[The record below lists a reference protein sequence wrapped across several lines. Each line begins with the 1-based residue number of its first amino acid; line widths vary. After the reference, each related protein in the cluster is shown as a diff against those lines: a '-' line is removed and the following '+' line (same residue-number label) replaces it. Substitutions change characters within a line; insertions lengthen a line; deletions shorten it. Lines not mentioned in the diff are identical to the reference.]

1 MAELKARPKVVV
13 FATDIDDPAIGV
25 ARAARYPAAMLKDIS
40 SQRLERFFTGD
51 GVSYTLS
58 KDVRDLC
65 IFSSHSVIRDPPFSR
80 VDLISCRNLLIY
92 LDKELQQRLV
102 PVFHY
107 ALRPGGYLFLGTSE
121 SLTQHAELFAPL
133 DRENRVFQRRDHPG
147 VPLGLPLLIPHW
159 RHGLLELRPVVRNQ
173 PGLPLRLVA
182 EGRVIEQFAPAHV
195 VVTRDGDI
203 VHFST
208 RTGKYLENAPGVPTR
223 NLVAMARRG
232 LRLDLRTALGE
243 AFEGRRTI
251 RRNGVHVELDDRH
264 QVVEI
269 IVEPLPDNHQ
279 EPLFLVVFCDVG
291 APLGHEQMLPASIA
305 EHETALEELKS
316 TNEELLS
323 INEELQSTNEELETS
338 REEAQSVNEELNT
351 VNSELQRK
359 VEELDRANDNLRNLF
374 EGTEIGLV
382 FLDKELVIRSFTPA
396 IKTIFTLIDLD
407 RGRPLTDIVSELAD
421 LNLRNEIEPVLANGK
436 SRERR
441 GVRRDGQAHYLMR
454 VLPYRT

>member
-1 MAELKARPKVVV
+1 M
-13 FATDIDDPAIGV
+13 
-25 ARAARYPAAMLKDIS
+25 S
-40 SQRLERFFTGD
+40 
-51 GVSYTLS
+51 LS
-58 KDVRDLC
+58 
-65 IFSSHSVIRDPPFSR
+65 
-80 VDLISCRNLLIY
+80 
-92 LDKELQQRLV
+92 
-102 PVFHY
+102 
-107 ALRPGGYLFLGTSE
+107 
-121 SLTQHAELFAPL
+121 
-133 DRENRVFQRRDHPG
+133 
-147 VPLGLPLLIPHW
+147 
-159 RHGLLELRPVVRNQ
+159 
-173 PGLPLRLVA
+173 
-182 EGRVIEQFAPAHV
+182 
-195 VVTRDGDI
+195 TRDGDI

-208 RTGKYLENAPGVPTR
+208 RTGKYLESAPGAPTR

-243 AFEGRRTI
+243 AFEGRRTV
-251 RRNGVHVELDDRH
+251 RRNGINVELDDRA
-264 QVVEI
+264 QLVDI

-291 APLGHEQMLPASIA
+291 APLGHEQMLPASSA
-305 EHETALEELKS
+305 EHAASTEQLESELREWRERVQSVVEEYETALEELKS

-396 IKTIFTLIDLD
+396 VKAIFNLIDLD

-421 LNLRNEIEPVLANGK
+421 LNLRQRDRAR
-436 SRERR
+436 SRQRQKPR
-441 GVRRDGQAHYLMR
+441 AAGRAA
-454 VLPYRT
+454 